1 MAVPQLIR
9 YFDLAG
15 AVDVD
20 PITTQP
26 ARDAF
31 GPLTS
36 GFGQRVSIGAWV
48 VDAAGV
54 KVAPGALTV
63 SIAVVW
69 IWRVAVD
76 PEPAGEAKVLND
88 MWDRGPIATD
98 VIPGEELT
106 QSELGDVVGFTVVVT
121 AKSASPAGQRLAI
134 YATLG
139 PRA

>member
-1 MAVPQLIR
+1 VSVPKLVR

-15 AVDVD
+15 AVDED

-26 ARDAF
+26 DADTF
-31 GPLTS
+31 GPLVS
-36 GFGQRVSIGAWV
+36 GFGQRVSIDAWV
-48 VDAAGV
+48 VDATGA
-54 KVAPGALTV
+54 KLAPGALTV

-69 IWRVAVD
+69 VYVVD
-76 PEPAGEAKVLND
+76 TDSEPLGSTVKNELWA
-88 MWDRGPIATD
+88 RGPIATD

-106 QSELGDVVGFTVVVT
+106 QAELGDVVGFQVAVT

-139 PRA
+139 PRK

>member
-1 MAVPQLIR
+1 VSVPKLVR

-26 ARDAF
+26 AADAF
-31 GPLTS
+31 GPLVT
-36 GFGQRVSIGAWV
+36 GFGQRVSIDAWV
-48 VDAAGV
+48 VDATGA

-63 SIAVVW
+63 SIAIVW
-69 IWRVAVD
+69 VWRVD
-76 PEPAGEAKVLND
+76 TDTEPVGGTAQND
-88 MWDRGPIATD
+88 MWARGPIATN

-106 QSELGDVVGFTVVVT
+106 QAELGDVVGFQVAVT

-139 PRA
+139 PRK